1 MGTTKIIE
9 LFIDDE
15 LDQGG
20 IEAISLVSKPAHEED
35 WHAFKSQGCSCGQNF
50 EVEELNP
57 YQVIADDFCDH
68 NQDLFEK
75 GEDYEDLINDG
86 WDIVK
91 VERITPTVVHTM
103 QSQKF
108 SNPNAESQLDTENI
122 RVRYKYVGPISSNSR
137 AFCRQ
142 MISRNKVYRIEDI
155 ENLSNPEFG
164 NYNIF
169 LYRGSFNCKHAW
181 VRLIYK
187 QQGNI
192 RNSGSSSKGVID
204 QEVVVAADTRNK
216 GTIAVGETG
225 LYAPRDVKNPRKATQ
240 RQREK
245 DRDPRDG
252 SQFIP
257 KYNRE
262 PFSEDYFE
270 GLEDACWEGYEPI
283 GLKEKDGKMVPNCVP
298 IKEAMA
304 MEKEEFKT
312 YNDYPESAKNNA
324 CKALRWR
331 DEHGDE
337 VKGMTQVGWIRANQ
351 LCKGENISEET
362 ISRMSGFQ
370 RHKTNSEVS
379 PEFKDTPWKD
389 RGYVAWLGWGGTTGI
404 EWASNKLE
412 TIKNQKMTFA
422 YDEDKKILIG
432 AAMVPNR
439 MIHRYDELGNL
450 YYVYFSKESIAK
462 MAKKFLKEQRT
473 DDTSI
478 EHNGIKLGKD
488 KVFISESWIS
498 EDPIYDKSHKY
509 GFSLPEGT
517 WFVSM
522 KVNDDKVWKLIKS
535 KTLNGFSVEGLFAE
549 KSVFSKEDKQINQI
563 TKILKSIKDD

>member
-1 MGTTKIIE
+1 
-9 LFIDDE
+9 
-15 LDQGG
+15 
-20 IEAISLVSKPAHEED
+20 
-35 WHAFKSQGCSCGQNF
+35 
-50 EVEELNP
+50 
-57 YQVIADDFCDH
+57 
-68 NQDLFEK
+68 
-75 GEDYEDLINDG
+75 
-86 WDIVK
+86 
-91 VERITPTVVHTM
+91 
-103 QSQKF
+103 
-108 SNPNAESQLDTENI
+108 
-122 RVRYKYVGPISSNSR
+122 
-137 AFCRQ
+137 
-142 MISRNKVYRIEDI
+142 
-155 ENLSNPEFG
+155 
-164 NYNIF
+164 
-169 LYRGSFNCKHAW
+169 
-181 VRLIYK
+181 
-187 QQGNI
+187 
-192 RNSGSSSKGVID
+192 
-204 QEVVVAADTRNK
+204 
-216 GTIAVGETG
+216 
-225 LYAPRDVKNPRKATQ
+225 
-240 RQREK
+240 
-245 DRDPRDG
+245 
-252 SQFIP
+252 
-257 KYNRE
+257 
-262 PFSEDYFE
+262 
-270 GLEDACWEGYEPI
+270 
-283 GLKEKDGKMVPNCVP
+283 MVPNCVP
-298 IKEAMA
+298 VEQA
-304 MEKEEFKT
+304 MEMEKQEFKT

-370 RHKTNSEVS
+370 RHKENSEVS
-379 PEFKDTPWKD
+379 PEFKSTPWKD

>member
-1 MGTTKIIE
+1 
-9 LFIDDE
+9 
-15 LDQGG
+15 
-20 IEAISLVSKPAHEED
+20 
-35 WHAFKSQGCSCGQNF
+35 
-50 EVEELNP
+50 
-57 YQVIADDFCDH
+57 
-68 NQDLFEK
+68 
-75 GEDYEDLINDG
+75 
-86 WDIVK
+86 
-91 VERITPTVVHTM
+91 
-103 QSQKF
+103 
-108 SNPNAESQLDTENI
+108 
-122 RVRYKYVGPISSNSR
+122 
-137 AFCRQ
+137 
-142 MISRNKVYRIEDI
+142 
-155 ENLSNPEFG
+155 
-164 NYNIF
+164 
-169 LYRGSFNCKHAW
+169 
-181 VRLIYK
+181 
-187 QQGNI
+187 
-192 RNSGSSSKGVID
+192 
-204 QEVVVAADTRNK
+204 
-216 GTIAVGETG
+216 
-225 LYAPRDVKNPRKATQ
+225 
-240 RQREK
+240 
-245 DRDPRDG
+245 
-252 SQFIP
+252 
-257 KYNRE
+257 
-262 PFSEDYFE
+262 
-270 GLEDACWEGYEPI
+270 
-283 GLKEKDGKMVPNCVP
+283 MVPNCVP